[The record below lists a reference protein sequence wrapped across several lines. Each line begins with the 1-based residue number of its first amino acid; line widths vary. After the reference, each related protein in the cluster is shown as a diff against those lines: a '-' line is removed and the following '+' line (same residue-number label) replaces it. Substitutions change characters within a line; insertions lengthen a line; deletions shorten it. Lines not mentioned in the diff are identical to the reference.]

1 VIIRTLDLGSDK
13 MPGVLKTAYPD
24 TVNPALSV
32 RSIRLSLQ
40 HLQLFK
46 TQLRAA
52 LRAAEFGDLRI
63 MFPLITTLL
72 ELRQARMVLADVVDD
87 LEEQGVP
94 FRRDVP
100 IGMMV
105 EVPAAA
111 IMADHFAREVDFFSL
126 GTNDLIQYTL
136 AVDRA
141 DQGVAYLYREGDP
154 SILRL
159 MKMVVDAAAQNQI
172 SVSVCGQMGTNPIFL
187 PLLLGMGIRQIS
199 VTPHAIPELKEVI
212 RNLTIEQAE
221 SIARRVAEIDM
232 ARDVESYLFGE
243 LNRICPNQAE

>member
-1 VIIRTLDLGSDK
+1 
-13 MPGVLKTAYPD
+13 MPGALRAAYPD
-24 TVNPALSV
+24 SVNPALSV

-40 HLQLFK
+40 NLQLFK

-72 ELRQARMVLADVVDD
+72 EFRQARMVLGDVIED

-94 FRRDVP
+94 FRREVP
-100 IGMMV
+100 VGMMV

-111 IMADHFAREVDFFSL
+111 VMAEEFAREVDFFSL

-154 SILRL
+154 AILRL
-159 MKMVVDAAAQNQI
+159 IRMVVEAARKHNI
-172 SVSVCGQMGTNPIFL
+172 PVSVCGQMSTSPVFL
-187 PLLLGMGIRQIS
+187 PLLVGLGIRQIS

-212 RNLTIEQAE
+212 RKLTIERAE
-221 SIARRVAEIDM
+221 KIAKRASEIDV
-232 ARDVESYLFGE
+232 ARDVENYLWGE
-243 LNRICPNQAE
+243 LKRLCPESMQLD